1 MIIKSIRLYFLSK
14 SKLINALY
22 FIFALFLGLLILVI
36 FSLFSNGEVGISN
49 VKYLDYF
56 ELLAPMAVPLSVAP
70 TALNPY
76 YITGFADGESY
87 FYIGISPDSRSKL
100 GYRVKLS
107 FQIGLHEKDLAL

>member
-1 MIIKSIRLYFLSK
+1 
-14 SKLINALY
+14 
-22 FIFALFLGLLILVI
+22 LILVI

-76 YITGFADGESY
+76 YITGFA
-87 FYIGISPDSRSKL
+87 PPP
-100 GYRVKLS
+100 
-107 FQIGLHEKDLAL
+107 